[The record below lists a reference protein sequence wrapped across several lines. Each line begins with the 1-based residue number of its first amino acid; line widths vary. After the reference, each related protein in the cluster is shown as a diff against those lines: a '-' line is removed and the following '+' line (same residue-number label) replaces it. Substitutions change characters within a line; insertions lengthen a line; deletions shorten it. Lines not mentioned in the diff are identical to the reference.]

1 MTAGGGSTTADLER
15 AITPSDVLPQSNS
28 SNVESPVERA
38 VSAPP
43 RQQQKKKQ
51 KARAREQ
58 AGTSP
63 QQWRIPGLR
72 PGSTENGKRN
82 KGKKKEQR
90 SPVVPP
96 AVTGFP
102 GDVIPASSRGFL
114 APTRTPTPT
123 PPPAAG
129 CLALPSG
136 AYVAPAPDQAIGNW
150 CAANC
155 LSDALVGLS
164 YLGVVQVRDLFLLST
179 AELQSVRSALRP
191 LAARKLEILMAELRG
206 PGVDGAKQQLEAL
219 QRTAHDGRSR
229 SRGNRGGGDRDIG
242 SSDQQAMA
250 DRPRPPPSPKASTLA
265 GANGPR
271 PARGRQLVLSQTST
285 QTSTQRTPQT
295 STQTSKH
302 TSPPA
307 AVRRFAHR
315 APQYSFVPSE
325 QELRALRMEQGRV
338 GRSQGGLRA
347 SGNVLASGREQA
359 REQVLTV

>member
-1 MTAGGGSTTADLER
+1 MTAGGTTTTADLEQ
-15 AITPSDVLPQSNS
+15 PSDVLPQSNS

-38 VSAPP
+38 VSASP
-43 RQQQKKKQ
+43 RQHQKKKQ

-82 KGKKKEQR
+82 KGKQKEQR

-96 AVTGFP
+96 AVTRFP

-191 LAARKLEILMAELRG
+191 LAARKLEISMAELRG
-206 PGVDGAKQQLEAL
+206 RGVDGAKQQLEAL

-229 SRGNRGGGDRDIG
+229 SRGDRGGGDRDIG
-242 SSDQQAMA
+242 TSELPASSLDQQAMA

-285 QTSTQRTPQT
+285 QTSN
-295 STQTSKH
+295 H

-315 APQYSFVPSE
+315 APQYSFVPGE
-325 QELRALRMEQGRV
+325 RELRALRMEQGRV